1 MSIQRPA
8 GYSDTGS
15 EGEIVEIREGTYWT
29 FGDKVRPEDE
39 GVGTD
44 ADITV
49 DTDEMEEDDAGS
61 ETGGEVQ
68 QRR

>member
-1 MSIQRPA
+1 M
-8 GYSDTGS
+8 
-15 EGEIVEIREGTYWT
+15 EIREGTYWT

>member
-1 MSIQRPA
+1 M
-8 GYSDTGS
+8 
-15 EGEIVEIREGTYWT
+15 EIREGVYWS
-29 FGDKVRPEDE
+29 FGDKCRPEDE

-61 ETGGEVQ
+61 EMGGEVQ